1 MKLLITTA
9 ILFLILVISGIGFI
23 YSGYINIGANVSH
36 NSLSNWLLTTAM
48 QESVKRH
55 AQELIIQVPEL
66 GDHGLVLVGAEN
78 YDAMCAT
85 CHTPPGQSASPLA
98 QGLNPPPP
106 DLQESGVHM
115 TAKELFWVTK
125 NGVRM
130 TGMPAWGLT
139 HSDEE
144 IWSVV
149 AFMQTLPNLGPDEY
163 KRMVELAKRKGS
175 HMQPED
181 KPSHSGHTH

>member
-1 MKLLITTA
+1 MKILNIAVVLVLVA
-9 ILFLILVISGIGFI
+9 ILSVIGLI
-23 YSGYINIGANVSH
+23 YSGYINVGAHVKH
-36 NSLSNWLLTTAM
+36 NTLSNWLLTTAM
-48 QESVKRH
+48 HKSVKRH
-55 AQELIIQVPEL
+55 AQELSIEVPEL
-66 GDHGLVLVGAEN
+66 GDHSLILVGAEN
-78 YDAMCAT
+78 YDVMCSA
-85 CHTPPGQSASPLA
+85 CHTSPGQSASPLA
-98 QGLNPPPP
+98 QGLNPAPP
-106 DLQESGVHM
+106 DLKESGEHM
-115 TAKELFWVTK
+115 TAKELFWGTK

-181 KPSHSGHTH
+181 KLSHSGHTH